1 MKFDVKGLTAPIT
14 RAAYKAGFKVRKHSP
29 EILLTAGLI
38 TGGVACVTACKATLK
53 ANDILDE
60 YAAAKDK
67 INQAK
72 EIAMKENKPE
82 LYSEEDQKKD
92 QLIATRDLVKNMIIL
107 YAPSAA
113 LGALST
119 AFILS
124 SYGIMRNR
132 NTALIAA
139 YTALEGRFR
148 RLNDRIAEKFGED
161 VKKELNSGVK
171 VKKGVVEE
179 KDDDG
184 NDVVNERDVP
194 TMDKTMMEDPS
205 NYGRL
210 FSKLT
215 STQYQDGDP
224 VYNQAFLRSQ
234 EAYFN
239 DLLQTR
245 GYVFLSEVYRALG
258 FELTPESV
266 IVGWIKNSALGD
278 SYVSFGLPAA
288 EVYRETG
295 EHVLKSGRIVKTLSG
310 KDYFLDFNVD
320 GVIWNLI

>member
-1 MKFDVKGLTAPIT
+1 MKLSLKPITTPVT
-14 RAAYKAGFKVRKHSP
+14 RAAAKVAFKTRKYSP
-29 EILLTAGLI
+29 EILLAAGLV
-38 TGGVACVTACKATLK
+38 TGGIACVKACKATLK
-53 ANDILDE
+53 AGDILDE

-67 INQAK
+67 IEQAK
-72 EIAMKENKPE
+72 EIAVKENKPE
-82 LYSEEDQKKD
+82 LYSEDDQKKD

-107 YAPSAA
+107 YAPAVA

-139 YTALEGRFR
+139 YTALEGRFKK
-148 RLNDRIAEKFGED
+148 LNDAITERFGED
-161 VKKELNSGVK
+161 VKKELNTGVK
-171 VKKGVVEE
+171 VKKGFVEE
-179 KDDDG
+179 KDEDG
-184 NDVVNERDVP
+184 NDVVVEKEVP
-194 TMDKTMMEDPS
+194 TMDQAKMEDPS

-215 STQYQDGDP
+215 STQYQEGDP
-224 VYNQAFLRSQ
+224 IYNKAFLKAQ
-234 EAYFN
+234 EAYYN

-245 GYVFLSEVYRALG
+245 GYVFLSEVYRSLG

-266 IVGWIKNSALGD
+266 IVGWIKDSAVGD
-278 SYVSFGLPAA
+278 GYISFGLPAA

-310 KDYFLDFNVD
+310 KDFFLDFNVD